1 MQRCAYFIA
10 ALGCALPVAT
20 YAAPPLPLPAGGQ
33 FTAGSGKITNGAQ
46 SVTIDQTSQRGVI
59 DWRSF
64 SIGQANTV
72 SFNNGSGATLNRV
85 TGGDPSAIFGTLKG
99 TGSVYVINPQGVL
112 VGQSGVVS
120 TGGRFVASALD
131 VTNDAFMKGGALS
144 FANGGDGAVV
154 NMGTIGSS
162 GGDVLLIARSKV
174 SNEGTINAPKGTAE
188 LAAGSQVMLQDSAG
202 NKQVFVDAGSG
213 GAISNAGA
221 ISAAQVSLQ
230 AADGNV
236 YALAGNH
243 STIRATGTATR
254 DGHVWLVAD
263 KGHVQIHDSVA
274 ATNADGSGGTVD
286 STGTTLNIGN
296 STVSAGQW
304 NLSVPVSYTID
315 QTTASALSASLNKG
329 TSIDMTT
336 TGPTASLVLNG
347 TIDWNS
353 AAALTLAAG
362 RNLGVT
368 KSGALRNTNAGD
380 LVLRADSGGIDNG
393 GSVVNLGTLDWSRSM
408 GTVSF
413 LFDMNGNVTPGVPAF
428 NSQWTAQPLSGRPAQ
443 VAWFRL
449 VNNAADLMKIGQH
462 PDYSYALGK
471 DIDLK
476 SAKPATGALLAPTTT
491 QAFTGQFDGFNHVIS
506 NMNIS
511 VPTNASP
518 PFVGLFG
525 VIGATGSVRRVGLAN
540 ATIDGGYSGTD
551 GALAGRNDGHIAYAW
566 STGSVG
572 SGESFAGVG
581 GGGLVGLNKGT
592 IERSWS
598 GAAVGGEGSYGG
610 LAYENDGRIAQ
621 SYATGDIRTIGTHE
635 SGAGLVY
642 TNIGTISQSYSTGRV
657 DTLIGDGAFVGQNGG
672 VIEESFFAGKAGQ
685 TSSLDAY
692 GAIASYN
699 QGTIRNNVYW
709 DKISSNHMNA
719 VTDNSFNGTAPSSAN
734 GLTTAQMGDPASFV
748 SWNFGPSGAW
758 IMPSGATHP
767 VLRWQEAQH

>member
-1 MQRCAYFIA
+1 MQRCVFFFTIA
-10 ALGCALPVAT
+10 CAIPAT
-20 YAAPPLPLPAGGQ
+20 SYAAPPLPAGGQ
-33 FTAGSGKITNGAQ
+33 FVGGSGKITNGTQ

-64 SIGQANTV
+64 SIGQSGTV
-72 SFNNGSGATLNRV
+72 SFNNGTGATLNRV
-85 TGGDPSAIFGTLKG
+85 TGGDPSTILGTLKG

-112 VGQSGVVS
+112 IGPGGVVS

-131 VTNDAFMKGGALS
+131 VPNDAFMKGGTLT
-144 FANGGDGAVV
+144 FANGGNGAVV
-154 NMGTIGSS
+154 NMGQIGSS
-162 GGDVLLIARSKV
+162 GGDVFLIARSKV

-188 LAAGSQVMLQDSAG
+188 LAAGAQIMLQDSAG
-202 NKQVFVDAGSG
+202 SRQVFVDAGSG
-213 GAISNAGA
+213 GTVSNAGA
-221 ISAAQVSLQ
+221 INAAQVNLQ

-243 STIRATGTATR
+243 SAIRATGTTKR

-286 STGTTLNIGN
+286 SNGATLNIGN

-329 TSIDMTT
+329 TSVDMTT

-347 TIDWNS
+347 VIDWNS

-368 KSGALRNTNAGD
+368 KAGGLRNTNSGD

-393 GSVVNLGTLDWSRSM
+393 GSVVNLGMLDWSKSM
-408 GTVSF
+408 GTVSV
-413 LFDMNGNVTPGVPAF
+413 LFDMTGNWTPGVPTF
-428 NSQWTAQPLSGRPAQ
+428 NSQWTAQPFSGRFGQFAS
-443 VAWFRL
+443 FRL
-449 VNNAADLMKIGQH
+449 VNNASDLMKVGEH
-462 PDYSYALGK
+462 LGYDYALGK

-476 SAKPATGALLAPTTT
+476 SSKPATGALLAPSAS
-491 QAFTGQFDGFNHVIS
+491 QAFTGQFDGFGHVIS
-506 NMNIS
+506 NLNIS
-511 VPTNASP
+511 VPTDANPSY
-518 PFVGLFG
+518 VGLFG
-525 VIGATGSVRRVGLAN
+525 VIGATGSVRRLGLAN
-540 ATIDGGYSGTD
+540 ANVGDGYSDTD
-551 GALAGRNDGHIAYAW
+551 GILAGRNEGHIAYAW

-572 SGESFAGVG
+572 SGESYAGVG

-610 LAYENDGRIAQ
+610 LVYENDGRIAQ
-621 SYATGDIRTIGTHE
+621 SYATGDVRTIGTHE
-635 SGAGLVY
+635 SGAGFVY
-642 TNIGTISQSYSTGRV
+642 INYGTISQSYSTGRV

-672 VIEESFFAGKAGQ
+672 LIEESFFAGKAGQ
-685 TSSLDAY
+685 TPSLDQY

-709 DKISSNHMNA
+709 DKISSNHTNA
-719 VTDNSFNGTAPSSAN
+719 VTDSFNGTAPSSAN
-734 GLTTAQMGDPASFV
+734 GLTTAQMSNPASFA

-758 IMPSGATHP
+758 AMPAGATYP